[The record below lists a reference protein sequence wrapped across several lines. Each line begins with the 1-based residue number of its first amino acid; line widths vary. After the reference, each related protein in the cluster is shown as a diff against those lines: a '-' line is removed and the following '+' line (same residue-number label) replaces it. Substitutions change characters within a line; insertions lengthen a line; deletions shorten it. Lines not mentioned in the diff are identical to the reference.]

1 MCKVRITNR
10 GSNYS
15 NFNTPSKEFDIPTE
29 VVPILKNIFYELN
42 ATRKTASQP
51 EISIE
56 TLWR

>member
-15 NFNTPSKEFDIPTE
+15 NFNTPSKEFDIPTDI
-29 VVPILKNIFYELN
+29 VPFLTQIFQELN
-42 ATRKTASQP
+42 STRKTASQP

-56 TLWR
+56 TL